1 MTKTLSQ
8 IKESLDFSTLEVD
21 SYYPSLLGSSVDD
34 LYLSYGENMDGSE
47 LSEDELSILTDDLE
61 LMFDLFWEITH

>member
-8 IKESLDFSTLEVD
+8 LKKTVDFSTLEVD
-21 SYYPSLLGSSVDD
+21 SCYPSLLGSAVDD

-47 LSEDELSILTDDLE
+47 LSEEELSILTDDSE
-61 LMFDLFWEITH
+61 LMFDLFWECTH

>member
-8 IKESLDFSTLEVD
+8 IKKTLDFSTLEVD